1 LKVEFKASFA
11 RDLRKIKD
19 FSIKKQVSQAIEL
32 VEKAHNLHE
41 ITNIKKITGVDT
53 YFRIRI
59 GDYRIGAIIEGE
71 TVIFVRVLHR
81 KDIYRYFP

>member
-19 FSIKKQVSQAIEL
+19 ISIKKQVGLVIEL
-32 VEKAHNLHE
+32 LEKAPNLHE

-53 YFRIRI
+53 YFRIRM
-59 GDYRIGAIIEGE
+59 GDYRIGLIVEADTI
-71 TVIFVRVLHR
+71 IFVRFLHR
-81 KDIYRYFP
+81 KDVYRYFP